1 LPARTGLNAF
11 AGGFDGWS
19 QSTLRGTN
27 RGPSFRRLAKL
38 RIPLPTLRAD
48 FRALSL
54 RRKRRPDHRDSTLN
68 ITKEIEHA

>member
-1 LPARTGLNAF
+1 LPARTGLNAL

-19 QSTLRGTN
+19 QSTLRATT

-38 RIPLPTLRAD
+38 RIPLPALRAD

-54 RRKRRPDHRDSTLN
+54 RRKRRPERRNSTLN